1 MGSRV
6 RLTAPVRYLGVD
18 EALGRL
24 SGALVVTDENVAR
37 HYAGRILDGLPI
49 LALQSGER
57 TKSAQHLETLWS
69 WLAQQGASRRSKVAA
84 LGGGVVGDL
93 AGFAAATYM
102 RGIEVVQIPTTLM
115 AMVDSA
121 HGGKT
126 GINLR
131 EGKNLAGAF
140 YAPSEVVVAVGFLST
155 LPRREFLSGTAEV
168 WKYGAISLP
177 GLLKSLEAS
186 PLEPDSPGL
195 AEVVQECVRAKLAS
209 VRVDPLETKGL
220 RTSLNFGHT
229 VGHAIENLAGYGTL
243 LHGEAV
249 SIGMVAEAALG
260 ERLGLTCNGLAA
272 RLSQGLQTQG
282 LPVDIPEGMDPEGLV
297 EQMARDKKRTGDG
310 LSFSLVTEPGECK
323 LVEGVAEV
331 EVLASLDSR

>member
-1 MGSRV
+1 MK
-6 RLTAPVRYLGVD
+6 LTAPVRYVGVD

-24 SGALVVTDENVAR
+24 PGALVVTDENVAR
-37 HYAGRILDGLPI
+37 HYAGRILEGSPVLTLP
-49 LALQSGER
+49 SGES
-57 TKSAQHLETLWS
+57 TKSLRHLEILWS
-69 WLAQQGASRRSKVAA
+69 WLAAQGSTRNSKIAA

-102 RGIEVVQIPTTLM
+102 RGIEVVQVPTTLM

-126 GINLR
+126 GINLK

-177 GLLKSLEAS
+177 GLFGRLEAS
-186 PLEPDSPGL
+186 PLEPGSPGL
-195 AEVVQECVRAKLAS
+195 AKVVQECVRAKLAC
-209 VRVDPLETKGL
+209 VRADPLERKGL
-220 RTSLNFGHT
+220 RSSLNFGHT

-260 ERLGLTCNGLAA
+260 ERLGWTCNGLAA
-272 RLSQGLQTQG
+272 RLRQGLQRQG
-282 LPVDIPEGMDPEGLV
+282 LPVKVPEGMDPAGLV

-310 LSFSLVTEPGECK
+310 LSFSLVTELGECK
-323 LVEGVAEV
+323 LVEGVAEG